1 MGMPKSQTVTLR
13 YRASE
18 AFWEMQCRAI
28 CELSIR
34 EQRAFSLPSLLAHMA
49 DQKLN
54 ELGKLTPKDLLFF
67 ASTDLVCGDIPIN
80 IGVDKWV
87 NDRLRRVRWRLS
99 DLSGTRVTN
108 IQLHRLA
115 FYIITGS

>member
-1 MGMPKSQTVTLR
+1 
-13 YRASE
+13 
-18 AFWEMQCRAI
+18 
-28 CELSIR
+28 
-34 EQRAFSLPSLLAHMA
+34 MA
-49 DQKLN
+49 DKKLN

-67 ASTDLVCGDIPIN
+67 ASTDLVCGDMPIN

>member
-1 MGMPKSQTVTLR
+1 
-13 YRASE
+13 
-18 AFWEMQCRAI
+18 
-28 CELSIR
+28 
-34 EQRAFSLPSLLAHMA
+34 MA
-49 DQKLN
+49 DKRLN
-54 ELGKLTPKDLLFF
+54 ELGNLTPKDLLFF

-99 DLSGTRVTN
+99 DSSGTRVTN